1 MMNIHLPAILMFT
14 RGIGFW
20 PIPIWNHSS
29 SIWIHRDSHG
39 GFVERLTKSRG
50 PQAQPLPDLR
60 PRCSRS
66 DVPEMPGPYSTRRI
80 FSSPDTT
87 ILALWTMAG
96 VVERCGD
103 LKKTRDLDIL
113 YIYGFMMMCSDLW
126 GFMMI
131 CRDLWGFMMI
141 CSDLWG
147 FVMMC
152 GDLWGCVVVY
162 GDFDAFWGRFTH
174 GRCVFLRFYVTQS
187 GWNNDNYMWL
197 YQWRYY

>member
-1 MMNIHLPAILMFT
+1 
-14 RGIGFW
+14 
-20 PIPIWNHSS
+20 
-29 SIWIHRDSHG
+29 
-39 GFVERLTKSRG
+39 
-50 PQAQPLPDLR
+50 
-60 PRCSRS
+60 
-66 DVPEMPGPYSTRRI
+66 
-80 FSSPDTT
+80 
-87 ILALWTMAG
+87 
-96 VVERCGD
+96 
-103 LKKTRDLDIL
+103 
-113 YIYGFMMMCSDLW
+113 MMMCSDLW

-197 YQWRYY
+197 YQWRITNYRLHMPKILGIPHGGWVILSPKLHKHHPTTRFLSLYLHPIRHQISWLQGVPWHGNSSCYLATLQ